1 MTSLSRRLDM
11 QGKYEGADRND
22 PKNLGPGNGKIMG
35 PFTDIEQTEGRKRVE
50 GLGLDSEF
58 SF

>member
-11 QGKYEGADRND
+11 QGKYKGAHKND
-22 PKNLGPGNGKIMG
+22 PKNLEPGNGMG
-35 PFTDIEQTEGRKRVE
+35 PLTDIEQTEGRKRVE
-50 GLGLDSEF
+50 GLGSDSEF